1 MVEMAKNVVG
11 LMSCGL
17 VLCLGLSTAAQ
28 AGNAATAA
36 EDLKHG
42 QADRPKNEQDPM
54 KGRDAAHGQTIK
66 GEVLRVE
73 GDTYFVKG
81 PDGKEVRL
89 QTDHNTQTVGSIHP
103 GDRIEATVNEQNHAL
118 SIRSSRG
125 TEAGQSP
132 EAGSTPEASHD
143 PPLSTPRER

>member
-1 MVEMAKNVVG
+1 MVLIAEKFVG

-36 EDLKHG
+36 EDLKRG
-42 QADRPKNEQDPM
+42 QADRMRSEQDPM
-54 KGRDAAHGQTIK
+54 KGRDAARGQTIK
-66 GEVLRVE
+66 GEVLRIDGE
-73 GDTYFVKG
+73 TYFVKG

-89 QTDHNTQTVGSIHP
+89 QTDHNTQTVGSIQQ

-118 SIRSSRG
+118 SIRSARG

-132 EAGSTPEASHD
+132 DAGSTPGASRD
-143 PPLSTPRER
+143 AFSSPKEQ